1 MTEPTTSGP
10 NELPMEVIDRSDER
24 KTADGASHIRQ
35 RGVLRKLP
43 FLLLIPALLFTGAVV
58 GLYIQPPGVQKFFE
72 LAGLQPGGGSS
83 APFALPP
90 DVEVPQEM
98 LDTMQIS
105 DVIGLARLM
114 PQGDISPVAAPS
126 GSGDARISEI
136 LVSVGDTLEKGQL
149 VARLDN
155 LAQLESAVQ
164 SAKANVGVREAGLL
178 QVKQS
183 VRNSLAEAGAALE
196 QAEAAAE
203 VARTDRARAQELF
216 SRGVATQAALNTAI
230 SVDRQAAQAVE
241 KARAT
246 LSRYTSDDID
256 NQPDVIV
263 AERNLEAAQV
273 DLERARRDLDRAKV
287 VAPISGVV
295 LDIYAR
301 PGESPPKDGIMAM
314 GDTSQMMAEV
324 EIYQDRIALVA
335 VGQPVEIVSEAIG
348 QTLTGVIERIGL
360 IVGRQELV
368 SNDTA
373 ATLDARVFDVLVR
386 LDPASSKIAAR
397 YTNLEALARIDTRAG
412 KQDGVGE

>member
-1 MTEPTTSGP
+1 MTKDQPTGDKA
-10 NELPMEVIDRSDER
+10 LPMQVIDHAG
-24 KTADGASHIRQ
+24 TAQSAGGAAHMRP

-43 FLLLIPALLFTGAVV
+43 FLLLIPALLFTGAVI
-58 GLYIQPPGVQKFFE
+58 GLYIQPPGVQKFFA

-105 DVIGLARLM
+105 DVVGLARIM
-114 PQGDISPVAAPS
+114 PQGDISPVAAPW
-126 GSGDARISEI
+126 GAGDARISEV
-136 LVSVGDTLEKGQL
+136 LVRVGDALEKGQV

-164 SAKANVGVREAGLL
+164 SARANVGVREAGLL
-178 QVKQS
+178 QVRQS
-183 VRNSLAEAGAALE
+183 VRNSLAEARAALE

-203 VARTDRARAQELF
+203 VARTDRARSEELF

-246 LSRYTSDDID
+246 LSRYTSDDLD

-273 DLERARRDLDRAKV
+273 DLERARRDLDRARV

-324 EIYQDRIALVA
+324 EVYQDRIALVA
-335 VGQPVEIVSEAIG
+335 VGQPVEIVSDAIG
-348 QTLTGVIERIGL
+348 ETLIGVVERIGL

-386 LDPASSKIAAR
+386 LDPNSSKIAAH